1 MKEKV
6 KDVLIRS
13 LKTFWQATAS
23 YLITTF
29 GTSLAGIDVFDID
42 ALKNVGIGL
51 LIGSLA
57 AGLSATWN
65 GGIQPVLDKAQVN
78 TVYDE
83 SDKEDDINS

>member
-1 MKEKV
+1 MTEKI

-42 ALKNVGIGL
+42 ALKNVGLGL
-51 LIGSLA
+51 LIGALA
-57 AGLSATWN
+57 AGLSAAWN
-65 GGIQPVLDKAQVN
+65 SVVQPVLDKAQVN
-78 TVYDE
+78 EPPDE
-83 SDKEDDINS
+83 DTKE